1 MLLNYPIR
9 HTFEHPNKQN
19 MTLLDASGE
28 MITKG
33 QALFFLIIMALFA
46 VLMIFLYK
54 QDYKRD
60 ASYFKGT
67 WKIFVGIIVVFG
79 LLFMIVMSRK

>member
-1 MLLNYPIR
+1 MI
-9 HTFEHPNKQN
+9 
-19 MTLLDASGE
+19 LLDGE

-33 QALFFLIIMALFA
+33 QALFFLIVMALFA

-60 ASYFKGT
+60 AGYFKGT
-67 WKIFVGIIVVFG
+67 WKIFVGIIVVFTV
-79 LLFMIVMSRK
+79 LFMIVMSRK

>member
-1 MLLNYPIR
+1 MI
-9 HTFEHPNKQN
+9 
-19 MTLLDASGE
+19 LLDGE
-28 MITKG
+28 LITKG
-33 QALFFLIIMALFA
+33 QALFFLIVMALFA

-67 WKIFVGIIVVFG
+67 WKIFVGIIVVFTV
-79 LLFMIVMSRK
+79 LFMIVMSRK

>member
-1 MLLNYPIR
+1 
-9 HTFEHPNKQN
+9 
-19 MTLLDASGE
+19 MTLLDGE

-33 QALFFLIIMALFA
+33 QALFFLIVMALFA
-46 VLMIFLYK
+46 IVMIVLYK

-60 ASYFKGT
+60 AGYFKGT
-67 WKIFVGIIVVFG
+67 WKIFIGIIAIFT